1 MKERVKVFTYTSGT
15 GSTVIQPSLEDHINA
30 WFADVRGRIVN
41 ITQSES
47 ERPKAGPHVT
57 ICIWYVPDER
67 GESTQSS

>member
-15 GSTVIQPSLEDHINA
+15 GSTVIQTSLEDHMNDWLA
-30 WFADVRGRIVN
+30 GMDGRIVH

-57 ICIWYVPDER
+57 VCVWFVSAVPTSR
-67 GESTQSS
+67 

>member
-15 GSTVIQPSLEDHINA
+15 GATVIQTSLEDHLNEWLA
-30 WFADVRGRIVN
+30 SVNGQIVH

-57 ICIWYVPDER
+57 VCVWYVPVD
-67 GESTQSS
+67 GPAPS